1 VVGSAGA
8 LLVALTDCS
17 LLEHELWRHVTFLHF
32 EMILC
37 VGVSDDGFQSG
48 HRRKEKETRGKPSIF
63 SGSASANGMLFNL

>member
-1 VVGSAGA
+1 MVGSAGA

-37 VGVSDDGFQSG
+37 GCF
-48 HRRKEKETRGKPSIF
+48 R
-63 SGSASANGMLFNL
+63 

>member
-1 VVGSAGA
+1 MVGSAGA

-48 HRRKEKETRGKPSIF
+48 QEKETRGKPSIF